1 MKKTI
6 KLVSILLLV
15 MMVVVSC
22 SPEKTMDGKTAATK
36 KQMTSTEYSEN
47 RQAIRSVT
55 VVEAYAVANPEL
67 AESATRALSGEQVLK
82 FKEETEVSTSVIVEK
97 LKALESTEGATE
109 AEKAFYT
116 SLAASLP
123 ADFKVSVMSDSFVKY
138 NIDKTGVKTITSL
151 DITIKVG
158 DKTIEIEKDADDK
171 WIEIDGTFFDDTE
184 LEKML
189 DAAED
194 AAESIEEFFN
204 NLKIDLTGLK
214 ALIEGKAQEIK
225 EGDFGKDAKATGSY
239 SFTFEDNVFVANFD
253 YEYFEV
259 GEEDEKIKVY
269 GTISFNFESLDDAFK
284 ALFGLDEDKF
294 EEFIESAKDTIDVKI
309 SVNGMEVWAD
319 AFLDELD

>member
-22 SPEKTMDGKTAATK
+22 SPEKTMDGKTAETK

-47 RQAIRSVT
+47 RGAIQSVS
-55 VVEAYAVANPEL
+55 VVEAYALANSEAATSNTRDLSEDGLVFTFNGIEDIIKEL
-67 AESATRALSGEQVLK
+67 EEKAKNASNKTEEAFYLSLAKSLPSDLKVSVSKGSFVK
-82 FKEETEVSTSVIVEK
+82 FKETDGIKVVS
-97 LKALESTEGATE
+97 
-109 AEKAFYT
+109 
-116 SLAASLP
+116 
-123 ADFKVSVMSDSFVKY
+123 
-138 NIDKTGVKTITSL
+138 SL
-151 DITIKVG
+151 DIKIVI
-158 DKTIEIEKDADDK
+158 DSKTIEIEKDVDDK

-194 AAESIEEFFN
+194 AAESIEEFFT
-204 NLKIDLTGLK
+204 NLKMDRETLESIAKGTIQNINK
-214 ALIEGKAQEIK
+214 
-225 EGDFGKDAKATGSY
+225 GDFGEEAKATGSY
-239 SFTFEDNVFVANFD
+239 SFTFEDNVFVAYFD

-259 GEEDEKIKVY
+259 EEEDEKINVKGSV
-269 GTISFNFESLDDAFK
+269 SFDFNSLNDAFL
-284 ALFGLDEDKF
+284 ALFSEGGFKN
-294 EEFIESAKDTIDVKI
+294 FIEKSKDTIDVKI

>member
-15 MMVVVSC
+15 MLVVVSC

-47 RQAIRSVT
+47 SQAIRSIS
-55 VVEAYAVANPEL
+55 VVEAYAVVNSDAAVSESRGLSDDGLKYTFDAEASFFSDDVIAEL
-67 AESATRALSGEQVLK
+67 NKKAT
-82 FKEETEVSTSVIVEK
+82 ETENT
-97 LKALESTEGATE
+97 
-109 AEKAFYT
+109 FYS
-116 SLAASLP
+116 SLADSLP
-123 ADFKVSVMSDSFVKY
+123 KGLKVSVKAGSFINYKVENK
-138 NIDKTGVKTITSL
+138 IKVVSSL
-151 DITIKVG
+151 DIEIVIG
-158 DKTIEIEKDADDK
+158 DKTIEIEKDRDDK

-194 AAESIEEFFN
+194 AAESIEEFFT
-204 NLKIDLTGLK
+204 NLKIDRETLK
-214 ALIEGKAQEIK
+214 SIANGTLKNINK
-225 EGDFGKDAKATGSY
+225 GDFGEEAKATGSY

-253 YEYFEV
+253 YEYNEV
-259 GEEDEKIKVY
+259 GEEDEKIKVE
-269 GTISFNFESLDDAFK
+269 GTISFNFNTLDKAFS
-284 ALFGLDEDKF
+284 ALFSEDGFEKF
-294 EEFIESAKDTIDVKI
+294 IKESKDTIDVKI